1 MEGYRMIGNASDIMT
16 KKVISAKYN
25 DSLKKAIEILAENNI
40 SGLPVVNDE
49 GMVIGMIS
57 ESDIVKFSGKLH
69 VVAAISSSA
78 WLNPYTDVNSKNAV
92 EKGVEV
98 LDTTHVY
105 DVMKKSVITVNA
117 TDSGMKV
124 ISLIGKKNINRVPVV
139 DENNMLVGIIAR
151 SDIIRY
157 LADQPAINLDK

>member
-1 MEGYRMIGNASDIMT
+1 MIGNASDIMT

-25 DSLKKAIEILAENNI
+25 DSLKKAIEILAENKI
-40 SGLPVVNDE
+40 SGLPVVNDD
-49 GMVIGMIS
+49 GMVIGMIT
-57 ESDIVKFSGKLH
+57 ESDIVKFFGKLH

-78 WLNPYTDVNSKNAV
+78 WLNPYTDVNNKNAV

-117 TDSGMKV
+117 NDSGMKV